1 MELYN
6 GKATIAEVYTE
17 NLQKWQIN
25 PSKGASLSED
35 EAASSFNIFFK
46 VDTPNGD
53 SFTLDAME
61 VSPRELTGKLLEIYA
76 DKVQG
81 RQPVQSDVTLQTL
94 KRLKLIAE
102 ADLDHIAEV
111 FNAVGREVDVQQKE
125 TESNGKTYLH
135 TQFAFGPKKLS
146 QDELMAKLAKLQG
159 KPVPAQAESEEPAP
173 F

>member
-6 GKATIAEVYTE
+6 GKAIIAEVYTE
-17 NLQKWQIN
+17 NLQTWQIK
-25 PSKGASLSED
+25 PSKGAPLSED
-35 EAASSFNIFFK
+35 EAAGSFNILFK

-53 SFTLDAME
+53 TFTLDAME

-102 ADLDHIAEV
+102 ADFDHIAEV
-111 FNAVGREVDVQQKE
+111 FDAVGREVDVQQKE

-135 TQFAFGPKKLS
+135 TQFSFGPKKLS

>member
-17 NLQKWQIN
+17 NLQTWQIK
-25 PSKGASLSED
+25 PSKGAPLSED
-35 EAASSFNIFFK
+35 EAAGSFNILFK

-76 DKVQG
+76 DRVQG
-81 RQPVQSDVTLQTL
+81 RQPVQSDGTLQTL

-111 FNAVGREVDVQQKE
+111 FDAVGREVDVQQKE

-135 TQFAFGPKKLS
+135 TQFSFGPKKLS
-146 QDELMAKLAKLQG
+146 QSELMAKLAKLQG
-159 KPVPAQAESEEPAP
+159 KPAPAQAESDEPAP

>member
-1 MELYN
+1 M
-6 GKATIAEVYTE
+6 
-17 NLQKWQIN
+17 
-25 PSKGASLSED
+25 
-35 EAASSFNIFFK
+35 
-46 VDTPNGD
+46 DTPNGD
-53 SFTLDAME
+53 TFTLDAME

-135 TQFAFGPKKLS
+135 TQFSFGPKKLS
-146 QDELMAKLAKLQG
+146 QAELMAKLAKLQG
-159 KPVPAQAESEEPAP
+159 KPAPGQAESEAPAP

>member
-6 GKATIAEVYTE
+6 GKATISEVYTE
-17 NLQKWQIN
+17 NLQTWQIK
-25 PSKGASLSED
+25 PSKGAPLSED
-35 EAASSFNIFFK
+35 EAAGSFNILFK

-111 FNAVGREVDVQQKE
+111 FNAVGR
-125 TESNGKTYLH
+125 
-135 TQFAFGPKKLS
+135 
-146 QDELMAKLAKLQG
+146 
-159 KPVPAQAESEEPAP
+159 
-173 F
+173 

>member
-25 PSKGASLSED
+25 PSKGAPLSED
-35 EAASSFNIFFK
+35 EAAGSFNIFFK

-102 ADLDHIAEV
+102 ADLDHLAEV
-111 FNAVGREVDVQQKE
+111 FDAVGREVDVQQKE
-125 TESNGKTYLH
+125 TEANGKADLH
-135 TQFAFGPKKLS
+135 TQFSFGPKKLS
-146 QDELMAKLAKLQG
+146 QAELMAKLAKLQG
-159 KPVPAQAESEEPAP
+159 KPAPAQAESDEPAP